1 MITIEK
7 KRETINDEIQYMIDK
22 TINQQAQPELVTITK
37 IYEDNYV
44 DCVTENDETLEC
56 IPVIKRSNL
65 QVDDDGILFLLSN
78 EMYYVIA

>member
-37 IYEDNYV
+37 IYEDDYV

-65 QVDDDGILFLLSN
+65 QVDDNGILFLLSN

>member
-22 TINQQAQPELVTITK
+22 TINQQAKPELVTITK
-37 IYEDNYV
+37 IYEDDYV

>member
-65 QVDDDGILFLLSN
+65 QVDDNGILFLLSN